1 MDAAIAYKLANPSE
15 SLRKVAGRFE
25 VSHVT
30 LHDRLNN
37 KHAPPGTL
45 IPRNLSII
53 QEEALI
59 AKINEYA
66 ARGTLL
72 TPKHVGVF
80 AQALCDHQLGVNWTT
95 TFLRRHKDQVASK
108 FYRVQEVARLRADTP
123 ENRIAFLT
131 LAKETFD
138 AGQYHPENVYN
149 VDEVGFDLAGG
160 RRTRRVAPRDAP
172 IKSQAA
178 LPTDTHISV
187 IATIST
193 SDAPVPPFL
202 IYPGKNLMSDW
213 FKVRQDTPIQQAV
226 VTDSGYINSYTMI
239 QWLTEC
245 FDPYTVERANGHPR
259 LLILDG
265 HDCHTSVAFLDA
277 CWERNITC
285 LVLPAHLSQV
295 FQPLDVDF
303 FRILKETYDDQID
316 TYQLGT
322 DEHHIPKPFFY
333 RWHQRAWLRTTTTHQ
348 IQTAWA
354 KSYLFPLTR
363 ISVGLREA
371 RPVTPPPQTVPPT
384 EPITPTTTTSLSAL
398 DRAIRR
404 GEITPGKTS
413 RKTRSGLEQL
423 VAEKALHEKDEALRK
438 ASEQLDRAARGSKK
452 RQRYPHGERFDQ
464 AYQESHAEELAERR
478 ETETAK
484 REGRKRAAQSA
495 KDTHTSKSGKECS
508 AGPSRSV

>member
-80 AQALCDHQLGVNWTT
+80 AQALCDHQLG
-95 TFLRRHKDQVASK
+95 
-108 FYRVQEVARLRADTP
+108 
-123 ENRIAFLT
+123 
-131 LAKETFD
+131 
-138 AGQYHPENVYN
+138 
-149 VDEVGFDLAGG
+149 
-160 RRTRRVAPRDAP
+160 
-172 IKSQAA
+172 
-178 LPTDTHISV
+178 
-187 IATIST
+187 
-193 SDAPVPPFL
+193 
-202 IYPGKNLMSDW
+202 
-213 FKVRQDTPIQQAV
+213 
-226 VTDSGYINSYTMI
+226 
-239 QWLTEC
+239 
-245 FDPYTVERANGHPR
+245 
-259 LLILDG
+259 
-265 HDCHTSVAFLDA
+265 
-277 CWERNITC
+277 
-285 LVLPAHLSQV
+285 
-295 FQPLDVDF
+295 
-303 FRILKETYDDQID
+303 
-316 TYQLGT
+316 
-322 DEHHIPKPFFY
+322 
-333 RWHQRAWLRTTTTHQ
+333 
-348 IQTAWA
+348 
-354 KSYLFPLTR
+354 
-363 ISVGLREA
+363 
-371 RPVTPPPQTVPPT
+371 
-384 EPITPTTTTSLSAL
+384 
-398 DRAIRR
+398 
-404 GEITPGKTS
+404 
-413 RKTRSGLEQL
+413 TRSGLEQL

>member
-1 MDAAIAYKLANPSE
+1 MTSRARRFSRRIMTSLKTRKASSSEYNTTEASMSDTPAQSAVFDPTQSQEVGWSLGGGELTDDPPYFRKPMSDCSSNSAPSPPPSKRVPEPDGFDSLDQTLMTPNDLHFQKKARDLMSKVRTQIMETRAQEGSLNTDLPESLTLLESITDVGIDILTSGLFLKLEDLFDQASDQELQRLQNIAPAFSPEEVEIHMPAESDNMINACGLKVQDVVEFLNGYFSFSQSAIAWVPMDAAIAYKLANPSE

-59 AKINEYA
+59 ANINEYA

-80 AQALCDHQLGVNWTT
+80 AQALCDHRLG
-95 TFLRRHKDQVASK
+95 VASK
-108 FYRVQEVARLRADTP
+108 FYCVQEVARLRADTP

-138 AGQYHPENVYN
+138 AGQYHPENV
-149 VDEVGFDLAGG
+149 
-160 RRTRRVAPRDAP
+160 
-172 IKSQAA
+172 
-178 LPTDTHISV
+178 
-187 IATIST
+187 
-193 SDAPVPPFL
+193 
-202 IYPGKNLMSDW
+202 
-213 FKVRQDTPIQQAV
+213 
-226 VTDSGYINSYTMI
+226 
-239 QWLTEC
+239 
-245 FDPYTVERANGHPR
+245 
-259 LLILDG
+259 
-265 HDCHTSVAFLDA
+265 
-277 CWERNITC
+277 
-285 LVLPAHLSQV
+285 
-295 FQPLDVDF
+295 
-303 FRILKETYDDQID
+303 
-316 TYQLGT
+316 
-322 DEHHIPKPFFY
+322 
-333 RWHQRAWLRTTTTHQ
+333 
-348 IQTAWA
+348 
-354 KSYLFPLTR
+354 
-363 ISVGLREA
+363 VGLREA

-423 VAEKALHEKDEALRK
+423 VAEKALHEKDEALWK

-484 REGRKRAAQSA
+484 REGRKHAAQSA